1 MSGDKK
7 LYVLFESAAGYLL
20 CTIDNWE
27 EIGQVTESVIEVC
40 ADPMRF
46 GQVAQFSA
54 FFPFQTA
61 EMALENMKE
70 IQNGN
75 TTEELKTFLMQ
86 NLPKKVKKYNLGV
99 GDASLGKTLSDQGY
113 PVVIDKNINELLR
126 GIRVHFTRIVKSF
139 DSSIG
144 DLHKFQVGLGHS
156 FSRNKLQFDPNKQD
170 KSIVQS
176 IALIDRLDKDINL
189 FSMRCREWY
198 SWHFPELAKII
209 TDSEKF
215 LKVAVL
221 IGNKDEFEDNE
232 ETRKKISKIVDDPSL
247 EDDIFSSILISMGQ
261 DITENDMNMIKN
273 LAKQLIALYKQRSHL
288 IEYLNNRL
296 YNVAPNLQSLLGDTL
311 AARLIAHSG
320 SLVNLAKSPA
330 STIQVLGAEKALFRA
345 LKSKGN
351 TPKYGLLF
359 QSTYIGKASQK
370 NKGRISRYLA
380 NKCSIAAR
388 IDNFSTVNNNIFGEK
403 LKQQVEDRLKYLS
416 EGISPP
422 KNIDIMREAISENQ
436 DILKSTVSSQLES
449 EKKKKK
455 RKSHESV
462 HSEYDE
468 SSKQEIIKGN
478 DETSEKKKKKKKRK
492 SSGDDDD
499 E

>member
-20 CTIDNWE
+20 CIIDNWE

-46 GQVAQFSA
+46 GQVAQFFA

-75 TTEELKTFLMQ
+75 TTEELKTFLIQ

-126 GIRVHFTRIVKSF
+126 GIRIHFTRIVKSF

-209 TDSEKF
+209 TDTEKF

-221 IGNKDEFEDNE
+221 IGDKDKFEDNE

-247 EDDIFSSILISMGQ
+247 EEDIFSSILISMGQ
-261 DITENDMNMIKN
+261 DITDNDMNMIKN

-288 IEYLNNRL
+288 IDYLNNRL

-436 DILKSTVSSQLES
+436 DILKNTISNQLDS
-449 EKKKKK
+449 DKKKKKK
-455 RKSHESV
+455 RKSHESIQN
-462 HSEYDE
+462 EQDEGDQQEQMRDNDE
-468 SSKQEIIKGN
+468 SSE
-478 DETSEKKKKKKKRK
+478 KKKKKKRK
-492 SSGDDDD
+492 SSGKGDD

>member
-1 MSGDKK
+1 MSGNKK

-20 CTIDNWE
+20 CAIDNWE

-46 GQVAQFSA
+46 GQVAQFFA

-75 TTEELKTFLMQ
+75 ATEELKTFLIQ

-113 PVVIDKNINELLR
+113 PVVIDKNISELLR
-126 GIRVHFTRIVKSF
+126 GIRIHFTRIVKSF

-209 TDSEKF
+209 TDTEKF
-215 LKVAVL
+215 LKVALL
-221 IGNKDEFEDNE
+221 IGNKDQFEDNE

-247 EDDIFSSILISMGQ
+247 EDDIFSSVLISMGQ
-261 DITENDMNMIKN
+261 DITENDINMIKN
-273 LAKQLIALYKQRSHL
+273 LAKQLIELYKQRSHL
-288 IEYLNNRL
+288 IEYLNSRL

-388 IDNFSTVNNNIFGEK
+388 IDNFSTANNNIFGEK

-416 EGISPP
+416 QGISPP
-422 KNIDIMREAISENQ
+422 KNIDVMREAISENQ
-436 DILKSTVSSQLES
+436 DILKSTVPSQLES

-462 HSEYDE
+462 RSEHNEED
-468 SSKQEIIKGN
+468 KQEIMDN
-478 DETSEKKKKKKKRK
+478 DESSEKKKKKKKRK
-492 SSGDDDD
+492 SSGNNEDD

>member
-1 MSGDKK
+1 
-7 LYVLFESAAGYLL
+7 
-20 CTIDNWE
+20 
-27 EIGQVTESVIEVC
+27 
-40 ADPMRF
+40 
-46 GQVAQFSA
+46 
-54 FFPFQTA
+54 
-61 EMALENMKE
+61 
-70 IQNGN
+70 
-75 TTEELKTFLMQ
+75 
-86 NLPKKVKKYNLGV
+86 
-99 GDASLGKTLSDQGY
+99 
-113 PVVIDKNINELLR
+113 
-126 GIRVHFTRIVKSF
+126 
-139 DSSIG
+139 
-144 DLHKFQVGLGHS
+144 
-156 FSRNKLQFDPNKQD
+156 
-170 KSIVQS
+170 
-176 IALIDRLDKDINL
+176 
-189 FSMRCREWY
+189 
-198 SWHFPELAKII
+198 
-209 TDSEKF
+209 
-215 LKVAVL
+215 
-221 IGNKDEFEDNE
+221 
-232 ETRKKISKIVDDPSL
+232 
-247 EDDIFSSILISMGQ
+247 MGQ
-261 DITENDMNMIKN
+261 DITDNDMNMIKN

-288 IEYLNNRL
+288 IDYLNNRL

-436 DILKSTVSSQLES
+436 DILKNTISNQLDS
-449 EKKKKK
+449 DKKKKKK
-455 RKSHESV
+455 RKSHESIQN
-462 HSEYDE
+462 EQDEGDQQEQMRDNDE
-468 SSKQEIIKGN
+468 SSE
-478 DETSEKKKKKKKRK
+478 KKKKKKRK
-492 SSGDDDD
+492 SSGKGDD

>member
-1 MSGDKK
+1 MAGDKK

-20 CTIDNWE
+20 CNIDNWE
-27 EIGQVTESVIEVC
+27 EIGQVTESVMEVC

-46 GQVAQFSA
+46 GQVAQFTA

-75 TTEELKTFLMQ
+75 ATEELQTFLTQ

-99 GDASLGKTLSDQGY
+99 GDVSLGKTLSDKGY
-113 PVVIDKNINELLR
+113 PVVIDKNISELLR

-139 DSSIG
+139 DTSIG

-170 KSIVQS
+170 KSIIQS

-198 SWHFPELAKII
+198 SWHFPELGKII

-215 LKVAVL
+215 LRVAAL
-221 IGNKDEFEDNE
+221 IGNKDQFEDNE
-232 ETRKKISKIVDDPSL
+232 ENRKKISKIVDDPSL
-247 EDDIFSSILISMGQ
+247 EDDIFSSILVSMGQ
-261 DITENDMNMIKN
+261 DITENDMKMIKS
-273 LAKQLIALYKQRSHL
+273 LAKQLIALYKQRAHL

-296 YNVAPNLQSLLGDTL
+296 HNVAPNLQSLLGDTL

-320 SLVNLAKSPA
+320 SLVSLAKSPA

-388 IDNFSTVNNNIFGEK
+388 IDNFSTVSNNVFGEK

-436 DILKSTVSSQLES
+436 EIVDSIAANQAKSE
-449 EKKKKK
+449 KKKK
-455 RKSHESV
+455 RKSK
-462 HSEYDE
+462 E
-468 SSKQEIIKGN
+468 SSQGEDASRKDPEQVQEG
-478 DETSEKKKKKKKRK
+478 EESPEKKKKKKRK
-492 SSGDDDD
+492 SS
-499 E
+499 EQ

>member
-1 MSGDKK
+1 MSGNKK

-20 CTIDNWE
+20 CTVDNWE
-27 EIGQVTESVIEVC
+27 EIAQVTETVIEVC
-40 ADPMRF
+40 SDPMRF
-46 GQVAQFSA
+46 GQVAQFSS

-75 TTEELKTFLMQ
+75 VTEELNTFLAQ
-86 NLPKKVKKYNLGV
+86 NLPKKSKKYNLGI
-99 GDASLGKTLSDQGY
+99 GDVSLGKTLSDQGY
-113 PVVIDKNINELLR
+113 PVIIDKNINELLR
-126 GIRVHFTRIVKSF
+126 GIRIHFSRIVKSF
-139 DSSIG
+139 GSVG

-170 KSIVQS
+170 KPIVQS

-198 SWHFPELAKII
+198 SWHFPELSKII
-209 TDSEKF
+209 TDTEKF
-215 LKVAVL
+215 LKLAIL
-221 IGNKDEFEDNE
+221 IGDKDQFEDND
-232 ETRKKISKIVDDPSL
+232 ETRRKVSKIVQDQSL
-247 EDDIFSSILISMGQ
+247 EDDIFSSILVSMGQ
-261 DITENDMNMIKN
+261 DITESDMIMIKN
-273 LAKQLIALYKQRSHL
+273 LAKQLIALYKQRSNL
-288 IEYLNNRL
+288 VEYLNGRL

-320 SLVNLAKSPA
+320 SLVSLAKSPA

-388 IDNFSTVNNNIFGEK
+388 IDNFSPITNNIFGEK

-422 KNIDIMREAISENQ
+422 KNIDIMREAISENK
-436 DILKSTVSSQLES
+436 DFLKRESTIPET
-449 EKKKKK
+449 EKKEKK
-455 RKSHESV
+455 RKSRDIIHEDFTKKESAG
-462 HSEYDE
+462 SE
-468 SSKQEIIKGN
+468 
-478 DETSEKKKKKKKRK
+478 TTEKKKKKKKK
-492 SSGDDDD
+492 NSDNFS
-499 E
+499 EE

>member
-1 MSGDKK
+1 MSESKK

-20 CTIDNWE
+20 CTIVNWE

-75 TTEELKTFLMQ
+75 ATEELKTFLVQ

-99 GDASLGKTLSDQGY
+99 GDASLGKTLSDEGY
-113 PVVIDKNINELLR
+113 PVVIDKNISELLR
-126 GIRVHFTRIVKSF
+126 GIRIHFTRIVKSF
-139 DSSIG
+139 DSPIG

-209 TDSEKF
+209 TDGEKF
-215 LKVAVL
+215 LRVAAL
-221 IGNKDEFEDNE
+221 IGNKDQFEDNE
-232 ETRKKISKIVDDPSL
+232 ETRRKISKIVDDPSL
-247 EDDIFSSILISMGQ
+247 ENDIFSSILVSMGQ
-261 DITENDMNMIKN
+261 DITENDVNIIKS
-273 LAKQLIALYKQRSHL
+273 LAKQLIALYKQRAHL
-288 IEYLNNRL
+288 IEYLNGRL
-296 YNVAPNLQSLLGDTL
+296 HNVAPNLQSLLGDTL

-320 SLVNLAKSPA
+320 SLVSLAKSPA

-388 IDNFSTVNNNIFGEK
+388 IDNFSAISNNVFGEK

-416 EGISPP
+416 EGISPR
-422 KNIDIMREAISENQ
+422 KNIDIMREAISENH
-436 DILKSTVSSQLES
+436 DILESTRVSAKSSPE
-449 EKKKKK
+449 KKK
-455 RKSHESV
+455 RKKSSKYTSKEHVESEQEHESAG
-462 HSEYDE
+462 ENDE
-468 SSKQEIIKGN
+468 SH
-478 DETSEKKKKKKKRK
+478 EKKKKKKKRR
-492 SSGDDDD
+492 STDHSD
-499 E
+499 

>member
-1 MSGDKK
+1 MAGDKK

-20 CTIDNWE
+20 CNIDNWE
-27 EIGQVTESVIEVC
+27 EIGQVTESVMEVC

-46 GQVAQFSA
+46 GQVAQFTA

-75 TTEELKTFLMQ
+75 ATEELQTFLTQ

-99 GDASLGKTLSDQGY
+99 GDVSLGKTLSDKGY
-113 PVVIDKNINELLR
+113 PVVIDKNISELLR

-139 DSSIG
+139 DTSIG

-170 KSIVQS
+170 KSIIQS

-198 SWHFPELAKII
+198 SWHFPELSKII

-215 LKVAVL
+215 LRVAAL
-221 IGNKDEFEDNE
+221 IGNKDQFEDNE
-232 ETRKKISKIVDDPSL
+232 ENRKKISKIVDDPSL
-247 EDDIFSSILISMGQ
+247 EDDIFSSILVSMGQ
-261 DITENDMNMIKN
+261 DITENDMKMIKS
-273 LAKQLIALYKQRSHL
+273 LAKQLIALYKQRAHL

-296 YNVAPNLQSLLGDTL
+296 HNVAPNLQSLLGDTL

-320 SLVNLAKSPA
+320 SLVSLAKSPA

-388 IDNFSTVNNNIFGEK
+388 IDNFSTVSNNVFGEK

-436 DILKSTVSSQLES
+436 EIVDSMAASQAKSE
-449 EKKKKK
+449 KKKK
-455 RKSHESV
+455 RKSK
-462 HSEYDE
+462 E
-468 SSKQEIIKGN
+468 SSQGEDASQKDPEQVQEG
-478 DETSEKKKKKKKRK
+478 EESPEKKKKKKRK
-492 SSGDDDD
+492 SS
-499 E
+499 EQ